1 MPTTHARVEAL
12 EFLRSL
18 WPAAEL
24 ASGGCPFAV
33 RGFDEAQ
40 VLPRTSR
47 QRHGLAKFLFALGAF
62 CQLGIRGENL
72 ARAPRAER
80 IVEQEIHHVVFGEQ
94 LPDRRQFVLADLV
107 SGGVDLVLP
116 FRLPELVAP
125 AKAIAGGEHL

>member
-72 ARAPRAER
+72 ARAPRAECL
-80 IVEQEIHHVVFGEQ
+80 VEQEIHHVVFGEQ
-94 LPDRRQFVLADLV
+94 LRDRRHVVRADLV
-107 SGGVDLVLP
+107 AGRVDPVLS
-116 FRLPELVAP
+116 FRLPGLVSP
-125 AKAIAGGEHL
+125 AKALSG